1 MTNPQYPG
9 AGDQPGGFPPPSSG
23 EQPQP
28 GWQGAGQQSYAPGP
42 QQYPPPAVQSG
53 YGQLPYPPQ
62 AGGYYAPPSGVP
74 YPQQPGQRRGT
85 VVMVTLVVLVLV
97 IGLGAGGYF
106 LVSGGGGGD
115 PRTVA
120 QQFVDGAG
128 ENEEIICASDLAKIE
143 KAGESAPQPTAP
155 VTMPDDS
162 AATSELVGVDVP
174 EGSDRGT
181 FTVETDVTV
190 GTQSHSR
197 TVEYDLVRE
206 DGDWK
211 VCGILEASEPGDS
224 DSEAPGNGVPEDPEN
239 GESEKPGSDDS
250 EGGSTAGSDP
260 GDARAVAQQFVDR
273 DGTDKGLI
281 CSADVATLE
290 SAEKLGSSGAVELPD
305 SAYAT
310 RTITNLD
317 VPPGSDQ
324 GSFTVELMTKGT
336 STPIKSLDYDLV
348 EEDGSWK
355 VCGVLKAWLN

>member
-9 AGDQPGGFPPPSSG
+9 AGDQPGGYPPQPFG
-23 EQPQP
+23 EQPP
-28 GWQGAGQQSYAPGP
+28 AGWQGPGQQSYAPGP
-42 QQYPPPAVQSG
+42 QQYPSQGVPPGYGPPAYPPQPG
-53 YGQLPYPPQ
+53 GQYIPPPGGPYPPQ
-62 AGGYYAPPSGVP
+62 
-74 YPQQPGQRRGT
+74 PGKSRGT

-97 IGLGAGGYF
+97 AGLGVGGYF
-106 LVSGGGGGD
+106 LVSGGGTGD

-120 QQFVDGAG
+120 QQFVDGEG
-128 ENEEIICASDLAKIE
+128 ENEEIICAADLAKIE
-143 KAGESAPQPTAP
+143 DAGKSAPQPTAP

-181 FTVETDVTV
+181 FTVKTDVTI

-197 TVEYDLVRE
+197 TVEYDLVVE

-224 DSEAPGNGVPEDPEN
+224 DSEAPGNGVPGAPDN
-239 GESEKPGSDDS
+239 GDSEKPGNNDS
-250 EGGSTAGSDP
+250 GGDSTGGSDP
-260 GDARAVAQQFVDR
+260 GAARAVAQQFVDR

-281 CSADVATLE
+281 CAADVATLE
-290 SAEKLGSSGAVELPD
+290 LAEKSGSGQVELPD

-317 VPPGSDQ
+317 VPAGSEQ
-324 GSFTVELMTKGT
+324 GTFTVELMVKGT
-336 STPIKSLDYDLV
+336 STLIKSLDYDLL
-348 EEDGSWK
+348 EEDGDWK
-355 VCGVLKAWLN
+355 VCGVLKAWLS